1 MAVLAGPKAI
11 RFSKLITMHGSA
23 VHDAVLVI
31 DGDRI
36 RSVGHD
42 VPSNTTV
49 IDLRPFVGLPGLIDV
64 HVHMSYYWS
73 RRPGTVPWGEH
84 RPTAATAFLAREN
97 ARRTLECGVTTA
109 RSLHAD
115 DGADFSIRDVVNASA
130 MPGPRLF
137 VAGAGL
143 IRNRLHRPDADQ
155 TKRAALRQISA
166 GADWL
171 KVFGSTGSGA
181 DVTGFQTF
189 TYEEM
194 KAAVNVAHLHG
205 KPVAIHSYGP
215 SGARD
220 AVRAGA
226 DSIEHAV
233 DLDDDTLS
241 EMVRRKT
248 FYVPT
253 VDHNRYYAEHAAE
266 FRYGAND
273 VRRLKEFVERNLET
287 LRRAIRAGVLIA
299 MGSDAVFTMFGE
311 NTHELR
317 WFVNAGMTPE
327 QALATATTNAA
338 ALLGVEGK
346 LGVIAPGAFAD
357 VLAVEQDPLANIEA
371 VVSRVRW
378 VMKGGVVVLESD
390 TRRTVTDGT

>member
-130 MPGPRLF
+130 MPGKRREDIGMSEDGEM
-137 VAGAGL
+137 AAA
-143 IRNRLHRPDADQ
+143 INHRHQ
-155 TKRAALRQISA
+155 S
-166 GADWL
+166 
-171 KVFGSTGSGA
+171 
-181 DVTGFQTF
+181 
-189 TYEEM
+189 
-194 KAAVNVAHLHG
+194 
-205 KPVAIHSYGP
+205 P
-215 SGARD
+215 SGGDIGR
-220 AVRAGA
+220 
-226 DSIEHAV
+226 I
-233 DLDDDTLS
+233 
-241 EMVRRKT
+241 
-248 FYVPT
+248 
-253 VDHNRYYAEHAAE
+253 
-266 FRYGAND
+266 
-273 VRRLKEFVERNLET
+273 
-287 LRRAIRAGVLIA
+287 AI
-299 MGSDAVFTMFGE
+299 
-311 NTHELR
+311 ELR
-317 WFVNAGMTPE
+317 CDGRVLHDLLPVNGIP
-327 QALATATTNAA
+327 
-338 ALLGVEGK
+338 
-346 LGVIAPGAFAD
+346 
-357 VLAVEQDPLANIEA
+357 
-371 VVSRVRW
+371 
-378 VMKGGVVVLESD
+378 
-390 TRRTVTDGT
+390 